1 MANRRTQVLPTLA
14 HPTIVHWISSDSSSS
29 NLSLLY
35 SSLTCWSSLYSSWSY
50 SSLWNFS
57 LSNTSSSDSSVTSMA
72 VLAQVTANNCLRGTY
87 QLCPWHTMLST
98 PVVLHQALLMR
109 PKLADVEA
117 VHLLVGVW
125 VGLHVTHQ
133 RPSQQGLSCGE
144 LH

>member
-1 MANRRTQVLPTLA
+1 MLELVVLKLVLLKLVELLPVKHILIRLLRDLHGGLGTSDGQQLPERDISAVPLA
-14 HPTIVHWISSDSSSS
+14 YHA
-29 NLSLLY
+29 L
-35 SSLTCWSSLYSSWSY
+35 
-50 SSLWNFS
+50 
-57 LSNTSSSDSSVTSMA
+57 
-72 VLAQVTANNCLRGTY
+72 
-87 QLCPWHTMLST
+87 T